1 MCLQICI
8 ASLLTS
14 SFVSCSSDAD
24 QALEKGRTID
34 GDVGENVSLV
44 VSLFCSTSLWG
55 FKVFEHYEKKGVP
68 SAVGFPHCAGS
79 EHYETKYFFPHLL
92 CVIVS
97 SLKNKKRVKSRKQPR
112 EQGLTKML
120 KIGS

>member
-55 FKVFEHYEKKGVP
+55 FKVFEHYE
-68 SAVGFPHCAGS
+68 
-79 EHYETKYFFPHLL
+79 TKYFFFPHLL

-97 SLKNKKRVKSRKQPR
+97 SLKSEKGVKSRKQPR
-112 EQGLTKML
+112 DQGLTKML
-120 KIGS
+120 KNKDRILTPFVPA